1 MRFVSILFCLPQNS
15 HFTFKINSSSRNEI
29 FLLHSVCG
37 LTSDYTSEAG
47 NKCSGGATGAAQHV
61 TDKWLVSRHQSAYP
75 GWDRIHVGAGIY
87 WAGTSLWFHWLLHAA
102 CREKKKCFA
111 HRYIDTKAQW
121 WQKYSDIL
129 LEWKY
134 LYRCAETPSFK
145 YNFTKSIQVLAG
157 K

>member
-102 CREKKKCFA
+102 CREKKSVLHIA
-111 HRYIDTKAQW
+111 T
-121 WQKYSDIL
+121 
-129 LEWKY
+129 
-134 LYRCAETPSFK
+134 
-145 YNFTKSIQVLAG
+145 SIQKHNDGRSTQIFYSSESIYTAVQKHPVSSTISL
-157 K
+157 KVYKF